1 MNNIV
6 NSNRK
11 KSLDSLITENKKE
24 EETLTMQKSS
34 HCFLVKLLIAY
45 EGTSRGKILIDGV
58 QGYAIEKFW
67 GRARIEELVEKL
79 SSNLVPVYLFHSSP
93 RQKVGEVIESWVEEF
108 NNRLNALILARIKD
122 SEVCDLI
129 RRIRLDTCSLEAEL
143 VFKRIG
149 DIWLVDKVEEVSG
162 VALGSRDLVKPGFSD
177 ARIITFW
184 DQRDF
189 IRKGLDKL
197 RNFYYNRFRVV

>member
-1 MNNIV
+1 
-6 NSNRK
+6 
-11 KSLDSLITENKKE
+11 
-24 EETLTMQKSS
+24 MQKSS

-93 RQKVGEVIESWVEEF
+93 RRKVGEVIESWAEEF
-108 NNRLNALILARIKD
+108 NDRLNALTLARIED
-122 SEVCDLI
+122 SGVCDSIL
-129 RRIRLDTCSLEAEL
+129 RRELDTCSLEAEL

-149 DIWLVDKVEEVSG
+149 DIWLVDEVAEVNG
-162 VALGSRDLVKPGFSD
+162 IALGSRDAVKPGFSD

-184 DQRDF
+184 ESREPH
-189 IRKGLDKL
+189 RK
-197 RNFYYNRFRVV
+197 RTWF